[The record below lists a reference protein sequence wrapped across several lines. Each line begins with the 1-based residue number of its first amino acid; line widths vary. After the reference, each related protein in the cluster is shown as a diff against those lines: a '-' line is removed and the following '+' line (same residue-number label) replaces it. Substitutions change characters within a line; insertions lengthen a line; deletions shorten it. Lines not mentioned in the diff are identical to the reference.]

1 MRVRPQA
8 ETLFATVN
16 NFYLGAYQEA
26 VNEGL
31 DLADLSD
38 AEAIERDFFVHR
50 AYIAM
55 GQSAVS
61 DAAGRWLPALLCLP
75 HESRVRACP
84 YQVADHASCDGLLRH
99 SWF

>member
-61 DAAGRWLPALLCLP
+61 DAAGRWAARFALPAARIARASVP
-75 HESRVRACP
+75 VSSR
-84 YQVADHASCDGLLRH
+84 
-99 SWF
+99 